1 MGSPG
6 AQPTLIQSVQRALR
20 LIEAVSALDGRAQA
34 KELARSVDLS
44 LSTTYHLLRTLT
56 HEGYLRRLDDGSYVL
71 GPTLTQVAT
80 QDRMAAVLA
89 RARPAM
95 QGLRDE
101 LRAPAYLAL
110 YHEGEIAVVEIVD
123 SPKVPSIDLWVG
135 IHDSA
140 HATALGKCI
149 LGALDDTKRRD
160 YLARHPLHQL
170 TRRTVTDRRTLEN
183 EIHRS
188 STLARD
194 EEEYAVGVSCL
205 AAPVVTPDLTG
216 AVAVARRQHHRRGE
230 PDEQVVETLQ
240 RSARRIQRALGLP
253 VSA

>member
-1 MGSPG
+1 MTGSEQG
-6 AQPTLIQSVQRALR
+6 PTLIQSVQRALR
-20 LIEAVSALDGRAQA
+20 LIEAVGAADGRAQA
-34 KELARSVDLS
+34 KELARTVNLS

-71 GPTLTQVAT
+71 GPTLTQVAS
-80 QDRMAAVLA
+80 QDRMASLLA

-101 LRAPAYLAL
+101 LRCPVYLAM

-123 SPKVPSIDLWVG
+123 SPKAPSIDLWVG

-149 LGALDDTKRRD
+149 LGVLDEGQRQD
-160 YLARHPLHQL
+160 YLARHPLHAL
-170 TRRTVTDRRTLEN
+170 TRRTVTDRQALEH
-183 EIHRS
+183 EIHHS
-188 STLARD
+188 ATLARD
-194 EEEYAVGVSCL
+194 EEEYALGVRCL
-205 AAPVVTPDLTG
+205 AAPVVTEAMTG
-216 AVAVARRQHHRRGE
+216 AVAVARRQASSRAFADDQVAAALTRGA
-230 PDEQVVETLQ
+230 
-240 RSARRIQRALGLP
+240 SRIQRSLGLP